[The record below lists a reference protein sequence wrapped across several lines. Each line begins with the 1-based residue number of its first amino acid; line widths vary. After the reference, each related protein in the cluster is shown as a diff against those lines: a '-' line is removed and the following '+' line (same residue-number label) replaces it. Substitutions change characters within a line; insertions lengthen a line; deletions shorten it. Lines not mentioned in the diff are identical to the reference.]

1 MKLRERI
8 CLQMGCILVLYFIS
22 AGLYGEEL
30 TLFKGS
36 YLSVN
41 AFLGTQNVAL
51 EMRFDTDENMYYLF
65 YQIAVTGTPVWVA
78 LTENDLAIFR
88 SNMKKFIE
96 WEAIA
101 RKENANISREL
112 PESAINEVNVI
123 QGSGSQRAESGNLS
137 DLFFR
142 FDTNTQAT
150 RMAGMPLLLIAS
162 NQVISRNTY
171 NMVTIQ
177 VMINLTSA
185 QAQALLTEIE
195 PATIKR
201 NIEKA
206 KSQSNLFH

>member
-1 MKLRERI
+1 MKLREKI
-8 CLQMGCILVLYFIS
+8 CLKIGCILILCLIS
-22 AGLYGEEL
+22 ASANGEEL
-30 TLFKGS
+30 TLFRGN

-41 AFLGTQNVAL
+41 AFTGTQNAVL
-51 EMRFDTDENMYYLF
+51 EMRFDTDESMHYLF
-65 YQIAVTGTPVWVA
+65 YQIAVTGTPVWIG
-78 LTENDLAIFR
+78 LTEKDLTVFR
-88 SNMKKFIE
+88 NNLTKFIE

-112 PESAINEVNVI
+112 PDSAINEVNVI
-123 QGSGSQRAESGNLS
+123 QGSGPQRAESGNLS

-150 RMAGMPLLLIAS
+150 RMAGVPLLLIAS
-162 NQVISRNTY
+162 NQVVSRNTY

-185 QAQALLTEIE
+185 QAQALLAEIE
-195 PATIKR
+195 PANIKR
-201 NIEKA
+201 NIDKA

>member
-8 CLQMGCILVLYFIS
+8 CLQMGCILVLCFIS
-22 AGLYGEEL
+22 VGLYGEEL

-51 EMRFDTDENMYYLF
+51 EMRFATDENMYYLF
-65 YQIAVTGTPVWVA
+65 YQIAVTGTPVWIA

-88 SNMKKFIE
+88 NNMKKFIE

-162 NQVISRNTY
+162 NQVTSRNTY

-195 PATIKR
+195 PANIKR

>member
-1 MKLRERI
+1 MKLRETI
-8 CLQMGCILVLYFIS
+8 CLKIGCILILCLIS
-22 AGLYGEEL
+22 ANVNGEEL

-41 AFLGTQNVAL
+41 AFTGTGNAVL
-51 EMRFDTDENMYYLF
+51 EMRFDADENMYYLF
-65 YQIAVTGTPVWVA
+65 YQIAVTGTPVWIG
-78 LTENDLAIFR
+78 LTEKDLTVFR
-88 SNMKKFIE
+88 NNLKKFVE

-101 RKENANISREL
+101 RKENASISREL
-112 PESAINEVNVI
+112 PDSAINEVNVI
-123 QGSGSQRAESGNLS
+123 QGSGPQRAESGNLN

-162 NQVISRNTY
+162 NQVTSRNSY

-185 QAQALLTEIE
+185 QAQALSAEIE
-195 PATIKR
+195 PTNIKR
-201 NIEKA
+201 AIEKA

>member
-1 MKLRERI
+1 MILPEKFYLKI
-8 CLQMGCILVLYFIS
+8 GCILVLCFIS

-30 TLFKGS
+30 TLFKGN

-41 AFLGTQNVAL
+41 TFTGTQNAAL
-51 EMRFDTDENMYYLF
+51 EMRFDTDENIYYLF
-65 YQIAVTGTPVWVA
+65 YQIAVTGTPVWIG

-96 WEAIA
+96 WDAIA

-123 QGSGSQRAESGNLS
+123 QGSGLQRAESGNLS
-137 DLFFR
+137 DLLFR

-150 RMAGMPLLLIAS
+150 RMAGVPLLLIAS
-162 NQVISRNTY
+162 NQVVSRNAY

-185 QAQALLTEIE
+185 QAQA
-195 PATIKR
+195 
-201 NIEKA
+201 
-206 KSQSNLFH
+206 

>member
-1 MKLRERI
+1 LKLRERF
-8 CLQMGCILVLYFIS
+8 CLKIGCILILCFIS
-22 AGLYGEEL
+22 ASVNGEEL
-30 TLFKGS
+30 TLFKGN

-41 AFLGTQNVAL
+41 AFTGTQNTTL
-51 EMRFDTDENMYYLF
+51 EMRFDTDENIYYLF
-65 YQIAVTGTPVWVA
+65 YQIAVTGTPVWIG

-88 SNMKKFIE
+88 NNMKKFIE

-101 RKENANISREL
+101 RKENANVSREL
-112 PESAINEVNVI
+112 PESAIEAVNVI

-150 RMAGMPLLLIAS
+150 RMAGVPLLLIAS
-162 NQVISRNTY
+162 NQVTSRNAY

-185 QAQALLTEIE
+185 QAKALSTEIE
-195 PATIKR
+195 PANIKR
-201 NIEKA
+201 NIDRA

>member
-1 MKLRERI
+1 MKSRERI
-8 CLQMGCILVLYFIS
+8 CLKIGCILILCFIS
-22 AGLYGEEL
+22 ASVSGEEL
-30 TLFKGS
+30 TLFKGY

-41 AFLGTQNVAL
+41 AFTGTQNAAL

-65 YQIAVTGTPVWVA
+65 YRIAVTGTPVWIG

-88 SNMKKFIE
+88 NNMKKFIE

-112 PESAINEVNVI
+112 PESAIDAVNVI
-123 QGSGSQRAESGNLS
+123 QGSRSERAESRNLS
-137 DLFFR
+137 NLLFR

-150 RMAGMPLLLIAS
+150 RMAGVPLLLIAS
-162 NQVISRNTY
+162 NQVVSRNAY

-195 PATIKR
+195 PDNVKR
-201 NIEKA
+201 NIDKA